1 MTKLSISRRRL
12 GAGLG
17 AIAAASILPSRSDA
31 QAAINLK
38 YGNAG
43 NAQTI
48 SNIFNQRF
56 FQVLGE
62 RTNNAIRVE
71 IFAGTLGGEQRLLES
86 MALGTIDI
94 YNGAYT
100 GTREFDIFYAPSF
113 FKDGY
118 HAKRVLAGPL
128 GQKASET
135 LERRYQARLLGVGVL
150 GPWVL
155 ATKRKIDSIEGIRG
169 MKLRAPQIE
178 GVIASLNHLGAN
190 PTPIAFNEIYL
201 ALQNG
206 TVDGFVSA
214 LNPSVAGK
222 FYEVC
227 KYLYSNPFGL
237 GLDKEAIATRAW
249 NRLSTQQRE
258 IMQRTFNEIE
268 ETDYHQ
274 AGIRAIQTDIAAWR
288 QSQGA
293 DSVVQLD
300 QADID
305 RKMAPLNE
313 RLANEVYGAGAWA
326 QIQAAANG

>member
-1 MTKLSISRRRL
+1 MTTMITRRSF
-12 GAGLG
+12 GADLAG
-17 AIAAASILPSRSDA
+17 AAGAAMLPRGAAA

-43 NAQTI
+43 NAQTL
-48 SNIFNQRF
+48 SNRFNQRLAEVVA
-56 FQVLGE
+56 Q
-62 RTNNAIRVE
+62 RTNNAIRIE
-71 IFAGTLGGEQRLLES
+71 IFAGTLGGEQRLIES

-100 GTREFDIFYAPSF
+100 GTREFDVFYAPSF
-113 FKDGY
+113 FKDGH

-128 GQKASET
+128 GQKANET

-178 GVIASLNHLGAN
+178 GVVASLNHLGAN

-227 KYLYSNPFGL
+227 RYLYSNPFGL
-237 GLDKEAIATRAW
+237 GLDKEVIATRAW
-249 NRLSTQQRE
+249 NRLNPDQRQ
-258 IMQRTFNEIE
+258 ILQRTFNELE
-268 ETDYHQ
+268 EVDYHQ
-274 AGIRAIQTDIAAWR
+274 AGITAITTDIAAWR
-288 QSQGA
+288 QANGA
-293 DSVVQLD
+293 DSVSELD

-305 RKMAPLNE
+305 RRMAPLNE

-326 QIQAAANG
+326 QIQAAATA

>member
-1 MTKLSISRRRL
+1 MMHSISRRGF
-12 GAGLG
+12 GAGL
-17 AIAAASILPSRSDA
+17 AAVAGTAALAGRSNA
-31 QAAINLK
+31 QAVITLK

-43 NAQTI
+43 NAQTL
-48 SNIFNQRF
+48 SNRFNQHW
-56 FQVLGE
+56 GE
-62 RTNNAIRVE
+62 VVAQRTNNQVRIQ
-71 IFAGTLGGEQRLLES
+71 IFAGTLGGEQQLIES

-100 GTREFDIFYAPSF
+100 GTREFDIFYSPSF

-128 GQKASET
+128 GQKANET

-155 ATKRKIDSIEGIRG
+155 ATKRKITSLDELRG
-169 MKLRAPQIE
+169 VKLRAPQIE
-178 GVIASLNHLGAN
+178 GVVAALNHLGAS

-227 KYLYSNPFGL
+227 KYVYSNPFGL

-249 NRLSTQQRE
+249 NRLSAQQRDILKGSFDE
-258 IMQRTFNEIE
+258 LENVE
-268 ETDYHQ
+268 YHQ
-274 AGIRAIQTDIAAWR
+274 AGIRAITTDLATWR
-288 QSQGA
+288 EHNGA
-293 DSVVQLD
+293 DSVSQLD

-305 RKMAPLNE
+305 RRMAPLNE
-313 RLANEVYGAGAWA
+313 RLANEVFGAGAWA
-326 QIQAAANG
+326 QIQAMANG

>member
-1 MTKLSISRRRL
+1 MTLSISRRRF
-12 GAGLG
+12 GAGLAVAG
-17 AIAAASILPSRSDA
+17 SAALIGGRAAA

-43 NAQTI
+43 NAQTL
-48 SNIFNQRF
+48 SNRFNTRWAEVVAQ
-56 FQVLGE
+56 
-62 RTNNAIRVE
+62 RTNNQVRVQ
-71 IFAGTLGGEQRLLES
+71 IFAGTLGGEQQLIES

-100 GTREFDIFYAPSF
+100 GTREFDIFYSPSF

-128 GQKASET
+128 GQKANET

-155 ATKRKIDSIEGIRG
+155 ATKRKITSLEELRG
-169 MKLRAPQIE
+169 VKLRAPQIE
-178 GVIASLNHLGAN
+178 GVVAALNHLGAS

-227 KYLYSNPFGL
+227 KYVYSNPFGL

-249 NRLSTQQRE
+249 NRLSPAQRD
-258 IMQRTFNEIE
+258 IMKSSFDELENVE
-268 ETDYHQ
+268 YHQ
-274 AGIRAIQTDIAAWR
+274 AGITAITTDLATWR
-288 QSQGA
+288 RNNGD
-293 DSVVQLD
+293 DSVAELD

-305 RKMAPLNE
+305 RRMAPLNE
-313 RLANEVYGAGAWA
+313 RLANEVFGAGAWA
-326 QIQAAANG
+326 QILAAANA

>member
-31 QAAINLK
+31 QAVINLK

-56 FQVLGE
+56 FQVLAE

-100 GTREFDIFYAPSF
+100 GTREFDIFYAPGF
-113 FKDGY
+113 FKDGE
-118 HAKRVLAGPL
+118 HAKRVIKSAIGE
-128 GQKASET
+128 KASAV
-135 LERRYQARLLGVGVL
+135 LEKRYQARLLGVGRL

-155 ATKRKIDSIEGIRG
+155 STKKKISSIEEVKG

-178 GVIASLNHLGAN
+178 GVVEALKHLGAN
-190 PTPIAFNEIYL
+190 PTPIAFNEIYT
-201 ALQNG
+201 ALQSG

-222 FYEVC
+222 FYEVS
-227 KYLYSNPFGL
+227 KYIFTNRFGE
-237 GLDKEAIATRAW
+237 GLDKIAIATRAW
-249 NRLSTQQRE
+249 NRLSPEQRDVLLK
-258 IMQRTFNEIE
+258 RSTRSRRP
-268 ETDYHQ
+268 TTTRR
-274 AGIRAIQTDIAAWR
+274 GIRADLSIPAGAAPVVVPTWSFSSTRWTSTAGWR
-288 QSQGA
+288 W
-293 DSVVQLD
+293 
-300 QADID
+300 
-305 RKMAPLNE
+305 NE
-313 RLANEVYGAGAWA
+313 RARE
-326 QIQAAANG
+326 

>member
-1 MTKLSISRRRL
+1 MSFAISRRGF
-12 GAGLG
+12 GAGVAAMG
-17 AIAAASILPSRSDA
+17 AAGLVGGANA
-31 QAAINLK
+31 QQVINLK

-48 SNIFNQRF
+48 SNIFNTRF
-56 FQVLGE
+56 AEVLAQ
-62 RTNNAIRVE
+62 RTNNQVRME

-86 MALGTIDI
+86 MALGTIDV

-113 FKDGY
+113 FKDGH

-128 GQKASET
+128 GQRASGV
-135 LERRYQARLLGVGVL
+135 LEQRYQARLLGAGVL

-155 ATKRKIDSIEGIRG
+155 ATKTKIDSIEGIRN

-178 GVIASLNHLGAN
+178 GVVESLRHLGAN

-201 ALQNG
+201 ALQNN

-214 LNPSVAGK
+214 LNPSVAGR

-237 GLDKEAIATRAW
+237 GLDKEAISTRAW
-249 NRLSTQQRE
+249 GRLSAPQQQ
-258 IMQRTFNEIE
+258 IMQTTFNELE

-274 AGIRAIQTDIAAWR
+274 AGLRAIATDIAAWR
-288 QSQGA
+288 ASQGA

-305 RKMAPLNE
+305 RRMAPLNE

-326 QIQAAANG
+326 QIQAMANG

>member
-1 MTKLSISRRRL
+1 MPSIITRRQF
-12 GAGLG
+12 GAGL
-17 AIAAASILPSRSDA
+17 AAAGGLAVGAGRASA
-31 QAAINLK
+31 QQTITLK

-43 NAQTI
+43 NAQTL
-48 SNIFNQRF
+48 SNRFNQRWSEVVA
-56 FQVLGE
+56 Q
-62 RTNNAIRVE
+62 RTNNTVRVQ
-71 IFAGTLGGEQRLLES
+71 IFAGTLGGEQQLIES

-128 GQKASET
+128 GQRASGV
-135 LERRYQARLLGVGVL
+135 LEQRYQARLLGAGVL

-155 ATKRKIDSIEGIRG
+155 ATKRKISSLEELRG
-169 MKLRAPQIE
+169 VKLRAPQIE
-178 GVIASLNHLGAN
+178 GVVAALNHLGAS

-227 KYLYSNPFGL
+227 RFVYSNPFGL
-237 GLDKEAIATRAW
+237 GLDKQAIATRPW
-249 NRLSTQQRE
+249 NRLSQQQRDV
-258 IMQRTFNEIE
+258 MKTTFDELE
-268 ETDYHQ
+268 EVDYHQ
-274 AGIRAIQTDIAAWR
+274 AGIRAIETDLATWR
-288 QSQGA
+288 QANGA
-293 DSVVQLD
+293 DSVAQLD

-305 RKMAPLNE
+305 RRMAPLNE

-326 QIQAAANG
+326 QIQAARNG